1 MHPGVHLPPTEAEL
15 TQRSNV
21 WSAGP
26 TSDNSASN
34 LIVRA
39 CPMCGGGE
47 LVRIRRRPIDLV
59 MSAFVP
65 LCRVRC
71 YNFRCQYEGNLLL

>member
-15 TQRSNV
+15 AQRPDV
-21 WSAGP
+21 WLAAP
-26 TSDNSASN
+26 RADNGESN

-39 CPMCGGGE
+39 CPVCGGGE
-47 LVRIRRRPIDLV
+47 LVRIKRRPIDVL

-71 YNFRCQYEGNLLL
+71 YNFNCQYEGNLLL

>member
-15 TQRSNV
+15 TQRRDS
-21 WSAGP
+21 WSVVS
-26 TSDNSASN
+26 TSEQSESSP
-34 LIVRA
+34 IVRA

-47 LVRIRRRPIDLV
+47 LVRIKRRPIDVL

>member
-1 MHPGVHLPPTEAEL
+1 
-15 TQRSNV
+15 
-21 WSAGP
+21 
-26 TSDNSASN
+26 
-34 LIVRA
+34 
-39 CPMCGGGE
+39 MCGGGE
-47 LVRIRRRPIDLV
+47 LVRIKRRPIDVL